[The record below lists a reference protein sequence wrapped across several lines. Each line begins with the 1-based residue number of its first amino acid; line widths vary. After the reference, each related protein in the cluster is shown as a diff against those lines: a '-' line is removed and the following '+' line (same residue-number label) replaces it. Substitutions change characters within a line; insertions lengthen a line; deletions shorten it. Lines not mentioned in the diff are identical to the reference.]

1 MNSLSQKAS
10 KPEDSGSKWMKIY
23 PEVEDLYRAI
33 IIAQDEL
40 SPNARQHETRGV
52 LEQRTFD
59 KLTEKL
65 EQKLLTSEPL
75 NYVDYV
81 YLNTPQ
87 ISRRLLQGFKVV

>member
-1 MNSLSQKAS
+1 
-10 KPEDSGSKWMKIY
+10 MKIY

-52 LEQRTFD
+52 LEQHTFD

-65 EQKLLTSEPL
+65 EQKLLISEPL
-75 NYVDYV
+75 DYVDYV
-81 YLNTPQ
+81 YLKYAADIP
-87 ISRRLLQGFKVV
+87 SFAARVSKSSDRKL

>member
-1 MNSLSQKAS
+1 MN
-10 KPEDSGSKWMKIY
+10 I
-23 PEVEDLYRAI
+23 YRAI

-65 EQKLLTSEPL
+65 KQRLDIRPLKIESTELLFLSEEYRAL
-75 NYVDYV
+75 LYNCYIVLQHEKEKSISEIVD
-81 YLNTPQ
+81 
-87 ISRRLLQGFKVV
+87 SFSKS